1 MTTTAARTARIE
13 VFRTGTFTPME
24 GAAISYSAADLRAVA
39 DCYDYATA
47 PAPIVVGHPTT
58 DAPAF
63 GWVQSFDFDPGTE
76 KLYAN
81 VGEINPAFAEAV
93 KEGRYKKISLQ
104 FFSPGVAHN
113 PVPGCWY
120 PKHVG
125 FLGGAAP
132 AVPGLKNVQFS
143 APSADMPTFTAS
155 FGERGFEQ
163 TASLLRMLRE
173 FFIEKFGMEDADKA
187 LPGYQIEWLG
197 ETDIGKPKSFAAG
210 GIVGPHLGTVTHRI
224 SREPLIVP
232 KKEQTPVT
240 TPVDPA
246 FAAREASVNA
256 REEALKVRERDITH
270 ADNVA
275 FAEALVT
282 DSKLIPASK
291 DQLVTILDAL
301 PAETSVSFAAG
312 QPAVPV
318 AKAIRDLLTA
328 QPKVVSFGRTDLPAS
343 GREATASF
351 ASDGKEVDAEQ
362 LELHQKALAYQRQ
375 NPGMAYIAAVNA
387 VS

>member
-24 GAAISYSAADLRAVA
+24 GEAISYSAADLRAVA
-39 DCYDYATA
+39 DCYDFTTA

-63 GWVQSFDFDPGTE
+63 GWVESFDFDASTE
-76 KLYAN
+76 RLYAN
-81 VGEINPAFAEAV
+81 VGEIDPAFAEAV
-93 KEGRYKKISLQ
+93 KAGRYKKVSLS

-132 AVPGLKNVQFS
+132 AVTGLKNVQF
-143 APSADMPTFTAS
+143 AAASADTPTFTAE

-173 FFIEKFGMEDADKA
+173 FFIDKFGMDDADKA
-187 LPGYQIEWLG
+187 LPGYEIEWLSTT
-197 ETDIGKPKSFAAG
+197 EIEKSPRASFTAPQPVPAPK
-210 GIVGPHLGTVTHRI
+210 
-224 SREPLIVP
+224 EP
-232 KKEQTPVT
+232 TPVT
-240 TPVDPA
+240 TISDPA
-246 FAAREASVNA
+246 FAAREAGLTA
-256 REEALKVRERDITH
+256 REDALKKREREISH
-270 ADNVA
+270 SDNVS

-282 DSKLIPASK
+282 DGKLIAASK
-291 DQLVTILDAL
+291 EQLVTILDAL
-301 PAETSVSFAAG
+301 PAETSVSFAASEV
-312 QPAVPV
+312 AVPA
-318 AKAIRDLLTA
+318 AKAIRDLLAA
-328 QPKVVSFGRTDLPAS
+328 QPKVVSFGRTELPEL
-343 GREATASF
+343 GREGTASF
-351 ASDGKEVDAEQ
+351 AADGKEVDSAQ
-362 LELHQKALAYQRQ
+362 LEIHQKALAYQRQ
-375 NPGMAYIAAVNA
+375 HPGTAYIAAVTA